1 MKVSDAIRMLNDY
14 YKPDDEL
21 FIVWWD
27 KDSAESFAGETLS
40 DENWTYI
47 MDYLD
52 TEDSSGHLFHS
63 VHVSILEA
71 CNELKEEK
79 ANG

>member
-1 MKVSDAIRMLNDY
+1 MKIKDAVRMLNEY
-14 YKPDDEL
+14 YYPDDEL

-27 KDSAESFAGETLS
+27 KESAQSITSETLS
-40 DENWTYI
+40 SEDWTYV

-52 TEDSSGHLFHS
+52 IEDGEDLFQG
-63 VHVSILEA
+63 VHVSIQEA
-71 CNELKEEK
+71 HNQLKEEK

>member
-1 MKVSDAIRMLNDY
+1 MKIKDAVRMLNEY

-27 KDSAESFAGETLS
+27 KDSAQSITSETLS
-40 DENWTYI
+40 NEDWTYI

-52 TEDSSGHLFHS
+52 TEDGGGDLFVP
-63 VHVSILEA
+63 VHVSIQEA
-71 CNELKEEK
+71 HNELKEEK

>member
-1 MKVSDAIRMLNDY
+1 MKIKDAVRMLNEY

-27 KDSAESFAGETLS
+27 KDSAQSITSETLS
-40 DENWTYI
+40 DEDWAYI

-52 TEDSSGHLFHS
+52 SEDGGGDLFVP
-63 VHVSILEA
+63 VHVSIQEA
-71 CNELKEEK
+71 CSELQ
-79 ANG
+79 